1 MHKKLASLILS
12 GLISVSVVGCGNN
25 EVEELETKVTKLEEE
40 NTQLEA
46 NNKELETKNTQL
58 EIKNK
63 QLEGQ
68 NTQLQEKVDEASPW
82 FEMKEEER
90 KAEQERI
97 AKEKAEKEEA
107 ERKAKEEAEAK
118 AKAEQEAK
126 EKAEKE
132 EAERKEK
139 QGYETG
145 ITYSQLARTP
155 DDYKGEKC
163 KFKGKVVQVM
173 EEESIVAMRLAV
185 NGSYDNILYVMTTS
199 KTLNGERILEDDYI
213 TVYGTSSG
221 IYTYTTVMGA
231 SVSIPSMLVT
241 KIDR

>member
-1 MHKKLASLILS
+1 MLNKK
-12 GLISVSVVGCGNN
+12 VVGLLMAGSITVGSLTGYGFGNMGV
-25 EVEELETKVTKLEEE
+25 VELQNQVTKLEKENKTLENKNNKLE
-40 NTQLEA
+40 NTNTELEK
-46 NNKELETKNTQL
+46 NNKT
-58 EIKNK
+58 
-63 QLEGQ
+63 
-68 NTQLQEKVDEASPW
+68 LQDKVDQAKPW

-90 KAEQERI
+90 KAEEERL

-126 EKAEKE
+126 EK
-132 EAERKEK
+132 

-145 ITYSQLARTP
+145 ITYNQLARTP

-163 KFKGKVVQVM
+163 KFRGKVVQVM
-173 EEESIVAMRLAV
+173 EEESIVVMRLAV
-185 NGSYDNILYVMTTS
+185 NGNYDNILYVMTTS
-199 KTLNGERILEDDYI
+199 KALNGERVLENDYI
-213 TVYGTSSG
+213 TVYGTSAG

-231 SVSIPSMLVT
+231 SISIPSMLVT

>member
-1 MHKKLASLILS
+1 MLNKK
-12 GLISVSVVGCGNN
+12 VVGLLIAGSLTVGSLTGYGFGNMGV
-25 EVEELETKVTKLEEE
+25 VELQNQVTKLEKENKTLENKNNKLE
-40 NTQLEA
+40 NTNTELEK
-46 NNKELETKNTQL
+46 NNKT
-58 EIKNK
+58 
-63 QLEGQ
+63 
-68 NTQLQEKVDEASPW
+68 LQDKVDQAKPW

-90 KAEQERI
+90 KAEEERL

-126 EKAEKE
+126 EK
-132 EAERKEK
+132 

-145 ITYSQLARTP
+145 ITYNQLARTP

-163 KFKGKVVQVM
+163 KFRGKVVQVM
-173 EEESIVAMRLAV
+173 EEESIVVMRLAV
-185 NGSYDNILYVMTTS
+185 NGNYDNILYVMTTS
-199 KTLNGERILEDDYI
+199 KALNGERVLENDYI
-213 TVYGTSSG
+213 TVYGTSAG

-231 SVSIPSMLVT
+231 SISIPSMLVT